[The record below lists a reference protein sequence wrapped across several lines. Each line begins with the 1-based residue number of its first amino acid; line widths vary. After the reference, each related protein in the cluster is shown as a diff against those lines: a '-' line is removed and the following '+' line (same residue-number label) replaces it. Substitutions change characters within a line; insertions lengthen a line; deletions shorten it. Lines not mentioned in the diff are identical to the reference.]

1 MKPQG
6 APLITG
12 LNRFPAFFLLGIVYK
27 TFDQTEVVRVETGA
41 WALEW
46 K

>member
-1 MKPQG
+1 MG
-6 APLITG
+6 AFDYWVKL
-12 LNRFPAFFLLGIVYK
+12 LPAFSLLRIVYK